1 MKRITP
7 LLTLLTGLV
16 LGAVLLGMSMTATP
30 AAAPPQGAQ
39 VAATS
44 PQGPAAG
51 AARPAPSTPAAGA
64 ADSGAP
70 AAPDN
75 GVPDA
80 PDANAPEAKAN
91 ATWAGTVDGGKAS
104 IAIAAKD
111 GVAIAYLCDGNRVE
125 AWLRG
130 TAQAGTLDLTGKG
143 GDELTGTFG
152 NGKASGVVVT
162 AGKRWTFTAPGVK
175 APSGLYRATAQ
186 VRNASVV
193 GGWIVL
199 ADGTQVG
206 VLSTDGAPAPA
217 PPLDLTTG
225 TTTVDGTTITV
236 APATETG

>member
-7 LLTLLTGLV
+7 LLTLLTGLA
-16 LGAVLLGMSMTATP
+16 LGAVLLGMSMAATP
-30 AAAPPQGAQ
+30 TAAPPQGAQ

-44 PQGPAAG
+44 PQDPAAG
-51 AARPAPSTPAAGA
+51 AARPAPTTPQTGPTASEPPPAP
-64 ADSGAP
+64 DTGAP
-70 AAPDN
+70 P
-75 GVPDA
+75 
-80 PDANAPEAKAN
+80 AKVN
-91 ATWAGTVDGGKAS
+91 ATWAGTVDGGRAS

-111 GVAIAYLCDGNRVE
+111 GVAIAYLCDGDRVE

-130 TAQAGTLDLTGKG
+130 TARAGTLDLTGKG
-143 GDELTGTFG
+143 GAELTGTFG
-152 NGKASGVVVT
+152 NGKASGVVLT